1 MLQKTKADKRLEEA
15 ENEGVEVDLD
25 EENTDDSMDPIEML
39 VLVQAY
45 ETWLYEKEF
54 QHAMEAIYTD

>member
-15 ENEGVEVDLD
+15 ENEGVEVDPD
-25 EENTDDSMDPIEML
+25 EENTDSMDPIEML

>member
-25 EENTDDSMDPIEML
+25 EENNDSMDPIEML